1 MIKKIPLL
9 LLCALLCGAQRLP
22 VVSAGS
28 TSVVGGDAALPVPA
42 ELAKLVNGD
51 RLKLTDGRTLRE
63 VKVVAVD
70 ADGLTLRTRDGN
82 EVVAY
87 ALFPA
92 AMQPALARLRPAKQ
106 NRTFVTGPGVVEY
119 HESAPVDSAA
129 PLTAPR
135 IIYPGRVTFTGP
147 DGKDKPLAGVIVLA
161 VRPSD
166 YASFNQARLAKHGA
180 EIDGAQAKAVAAITA
195 AQRDAALRPAALA
208 ARDDWLLTIYTSF
221 DPLPKSVAMT
231 DTDPTGVFSLVCD
244 EPQVVLVARGTRP
257 AGDGFAYY
265 TWVAGAAGTGG
276 KAELNE
282 ESLLRR

>member
-1 MIKKIPLL
+1 M
-9 LLCALLCGAQRLP
+9 
-22 VVSAGS
+22 
-28 TSVVGGDAALPVPA
+28 
-42 ELAKLVNGD
+42 
-51 RLKLTDGRTLRE
+51 
-63 VKVVAVD
+63 
-70 ADGLTLRTRDGN
+70 
-82 EVVAY
+82 
-87 ALFPA
+87 
-92 AMQPALARLRPAKQ
+92 
-106 NRTFVTGPGVVEY
+106 
-119 HESAPVDSAA
+119 
-129 PLTAPR
+129 
-135 IIYPGRVTFTGP
+135 
-147 DGKDKPLAGVIVLA
+147 IVLA